1 MNILCPTRIT
11 PREVEKLMRFFTRRY
26 SDKLRRLC
34 VDTVEMR
41 VLIWASALGNAAA
54 TDAAS
59 PQVPAPVE

>member
-41 VLIWASALGNAAA
+41 VLIWASALGNA
-54 TDAAS
+54 TDASS
-59 PQVPAPVE
+59 PQVTKSVK